1 MKPATLVALIHGGI
15 KLTDGTFAAYDF
27 GGTIPGKGRFIGH
40 NGGAP
45 GMSGQLVHFLGSGYT
60 LVVLANRDPPA
71 GAGIL
76 SFAVHRLPAR

>member
-1 MKPATLVALIHGGI
+1 M
-15 KLTDGTFAAYDF
+15 
-27 GGTIPGKGRFIGH
+27 GRFIGH

-60 LVVLANRDPPA
+60 LVVLANRDPPT